1 VPKEKRIPE
10 EKMRVNEEKCTGC
23 QKCIDFCPVEAIQL
37 KTVDVGSKKKKKAW
51 IDEDLCAE
59 CGNCKFVKVCPTD
72 ALEETELHWPRSMRA
87 ILSNPL
93 VEFKETG
100 VTGRGTEE
108 MKTNDVTGR
117 FGPNDIGISVDVG
130 RPGGG
135 TRLSELE
142 KITKAVAKLGVEFE
156 SGNPV
161 TFLMVDK
168 KTGELKPDIINEQV
182 VSAVIEFKVGPDRVL
197 DVVRTLKKVAEEVNT
212 VFSVGVI
219 NKVSADGS
227 IPIRSLLESN
237 KIFVRPNAKINL
249 GLGKRP

>member
-1 VPKEKRIPE
+1 
-10 EKMRVNEEKCTGC
+10 MRVNEEKCIGC
-23 QKCIDFCPVEAIQL
+23 RLCLDFCPVEAIGM
-37 KTVDVGSKKKKKAW
+37 KTVKVDSKNKKTAW

-59 CGNCKFVKVCPTD
+59 CGNCRYVKICSTD
-72 ALEETELHWPRSMRA
+72 ALEPTELLWPRSIRA
-87 ILSNPL
+87 LFSNPL

-117 FGPNDIGISVDVG
+117 FGPNDIGFSVDVG

-135 TRLSELE
+135 TRLTELE

-156 SGNPV
+156 PGNPV
-161 TFLMVDK
+161 TYIMADK
-168 KTGELKPDIINEQV
+168 KTGELNPESRNENV
-182 VSAVIEFKVGPDRVL
+182 VSAVIEFKVGPDKVL
-197 DVVRTLKKVAEEVNT
+197 EVVETLKKVADEVNT

-219 NKVSADGS
+219 NKVAPDGS

-237 KIFVRPNAKINL
+237 NIFVRPNAKINL

>member
-1 VPKEKRIPE
+1 
-10 EKMRVNEEKCTGC
+10 MRVNEEKCTGC
-23 QKCIDFCPVEAIQL
+23 QQCIPFCSVEAIQL
-37 KTVDVGSKKKKKAW
+37 KSITVGSKKKKKAW

-59 CGNCKFVKVCPTD
+59 CGNCKFVSVCPTD
-72 ALEETELHWPRSMRA
+72 ALEEIELHWPRSIRA

-93 VEFKETG
+93 VIFKETG
-100 VTGRGTEE
+100 VNGRGTEE

-168 KTGELKPDIINEQV
+168 KTGELRADIRNELV
-182 VSAVIEFKVGPDRVL
+182 VSAVIEFKVTPEKVL
-197 DVVRTLKKVAEEVNT
+197 DVVKTLKGVAEDVDT

-219 NKVSADGS
+219 NKVSDDGS
-227 IPIRSLLESN
+227 IPIRSLLESSG
-237 KIFVRPNAKINL
+237 ISVRPNAKINL
-249 GLGKRP
+249 GLGRLAP

>member
-1 VPKEKRIPE
+1 
-10 EKMRVNEEKCTGC
+10 MRVNEK
-23 QKCIDFCPVEAIQL
+23 KCIGCKLCLDFCPVEAISM
-37 KTVDVGSKKKKKAW
+37 KTVTVGSKNKKKAS

-59 CGNCKFVKVCPTD
+59 CGNCQYVKVCPTD
-72 ALEETELHWPRSMRA
+72 ALEPAELRWPRSVRA
-87 ILSNPL
+87 LFSNPL

-117 FGPNDIGISVDVG
+117 FGPDDIGFSVDVG

-135 TRLSELE
+135 TRLRELE

-156 SGNPV
+156 PDNPV
-161 TFLMVDK
+161 TYIMADR
-168 KTGELKPDIINEQV
+168 KTGELKPELRNENV
-182 VSAVIEFKVGPDRVL
+182 VSAVIEFKVGPDKVL
-197 DVVRTLKKVAEEVNT
+197 EVVGTLKKVAEEVKT

-219 NKVSADGS
+219 NKVAPDGS
-227 IPIRSLLESN
+227 IPIRSLLKSN

-249 GLGKRP
+249 GLGRRP